1 MGVNSGGLKS
11 KLKTLKKV
19 LFELKPSVFFI
30 EETKYTDSGKFKFE
44 NYEIF
49 ELVRTNREGGG
60 LAIGCSKDL
69 HPAWV
74 REGNDMVEALSVD
87 IFLNNLK
94 IRCCAAY
101 GCQESDSSERK
112 AAFWEFL
119 DEEVILARNSRG
131 GFILHFDGN
140 LLAGK
145 DIIPG
150 DPRPQNRNGK
160 LFQEFLARNSHLTVV
175 NSLSICE
182 GLITRRRIKD
192 GVLEESVLDFFVVCD
207 LVLPHVTKMVI
218 DESKKHVLT
227 NYQAVRA
234 GRKATDSDHFTEY
247 MDLDLQIIKE
257 KPVREEV
264 YNFKNEECQNKFKI
278 LTSQSKDFTNFF
290 FKTITCLLLN
300 KLSERREFFF

>member
-101 GCQESDSSERK
+101 GCQESDSIERK
-112 AAFWEFL
+112 AAFW
-119 DEEVILARNSRG
+119 
-131 GFILHFDGN
+131 
-140 LLAGK
+140 
-145 DIIPG
+145 
-150 DPRPQNRNGK
+150 
-160 LFQEFLARNSHLTVV
+160 
-175 NSLSICE
+175 
-182 GLITRRRIKD
+182 
-192 GVLEESVLDFFVVCD
+192 DF
-207 LVLPHVTKMVI
+207 
-218 DESKKHVLT
+218 
-227 NYQAVRA
+227 
-234 GRKATDSDHFTEY
+234 
-247 MDLDLQIIKE
+247 
-257 KPVREEV
+257 
-264 YNFKNEECQNKFKI
+264 
-278 LTSQSKDFTNFF
+278 
-290 FKTITCLLLN
+290 
-300 KLSERREFFF
+300 